1 METIR
6 NKALVCPMN
15 WGIGHA
21 SRCTIVIRIL
31 ENQGFQVVIAATGKS
46 KEFLERELPGRQI
59 LDFPASKIPFSGTL
73 RYAPKMFRLNPI
85 LFITIISEHR
95 MLKKIVDHIQPD
107 LIISDNR
114 LGCWNRRI
122 PSVFMTHQLDLRLPG
137 YSKITGSLVNAL
149 NRFFLRRYVECWIPD
164 FEAHRGLAGDLS
176 HPSALPPNVR
186 YIGILSRFSELISPQ
201 TDLQPCRFDILVML
215 SGPDPQRS
223 ELEQKILCQLV
234 NIQMQVAIVRGMP
247 GSDEAYVLD
256 NRIHVFS
263 HLETEEMFQLIAQS
277 SLVICRSGYSSIMDM
292 VTIGKRAIFIPT
304 PGQTEQ
310 EYLARY
316 LMEKKIF
323 FSIEEKQF
331 DLLYALEMSKNFPG
345 IIIRN
350 DYKALIE
357 RIGALSESGSWP
369 LLPQSKIDQD

>member
-1 METIR
+1 
-6 NKALVCPMN
+6 MN

-21 SRCTIVIRIL
+21 SRCIAVIKKL
-31 ENQGFQVVIAATGKS
+31 EGQGFQVVIAATGKS
-46 KEFLERELPGRQI
+46 NEFLERELPGRQI
-59 LDFPASKIPFSGTL
+59 LDFPVSKIPYSETL
-73 RYAPKMFRLNPI
+73 RFAPKMFRLNPV
-85 LFITIISEHR
+85 LFQTIISEHR
-95 MLKKIVDHIQPD
+95 MLKKITDEIKPD

-114 LGCWNRRI
+114 MGCWHPKI
-122 PSVFMTHQLDLRLPG
+122 PSVLMTHQLDLRLPG
-137 YSKITGSLVNAL
+137 YSKITGSLVNVM
-149 NRFFLRRYVECWIPD
+149 NRFFIRRFQECWIPD

-176 HPSALPPNVR
+176 HPSILPPNIH
-186 YIGILSRFSELISPQ
+186 YIGILSRFSDLISPQ

-223 ELEQKILCQLV
+223 ELEQKILRQLV
-234 NIQMQVAIVRGMP
+234 NIRMQVAIVRGIP

-277 SLVICRSGYSSIMDM
+277 SLVICRSGYSSIMDI
-292 VTIGKRAIFIPT
+292 VTIGKQTIFIPT
-304 PGQTEQ
+304 PEQIEQ

-316 LMEKKIF
+316 LMDKKIF
-323 FSIEEKQF
+323 FSIEEKKF

-350 DYKALIE
+350 DYKALVE
-357 RIGALSESGSWP
+357 RIENLS
-369 LLPQSKIDQD
+369 